1 MTYLVPCDRNAA
13 TAFGTMSAVGLLSV
27 IGLLMCGVVG
37 EDAVHDVSAFRGQ
50 GTLAAAWL
58 IHAGPVAAHSTP
70 TYVAAQGYVSQSP
83 ISEERPPSSPSAEAV
98 GGNESQPPEEPAP
111 PSESLHLAPGLCSSE
126 CHAAG
131 SMLAGSVHITALCS
145 QLKAQKHLLLP
156 HPMTRLWQNVR
167 PGHMHHQRCTA
178 WEGTHH
184 LLRCCCAQH
193 ITQLLILIKHLIII
207 LDYQS

>member
-1 MTYLVPCDRNAA
+1 MACDNMTYLVPCDRNAA

-58 IHAGPVAAHSTP
+58 IHAGPVAAQSTP

-83 ISEERPPSSPSAEAV
+83 TSEERPPSSPSAEAV

-111 PSESLHLAPGLCSSE
+111 PSETPAPCSRSVQLRMPCSWLDAGWLCAHHSFVLSAQGSE
-126 CHAAG
+126 ASVAA
-131 SMLAGSVHITALCS
+131 T
-145 QLKAQKHLLLP
+145 P
-156 HPMTRLWQNVR
+156 Y
-167 PGHMHHQRCTA
+167 
-178 WEGTHH
+178 
-184 LLRCCCAQH
+184 
-193 ITQLLILIKHLIII
+193 
-207 LDYQS
+207 D